1 MRATYVTR
9 RGPWV
14 PCGIASATPDGRRLR
29 TLRWSVAGTW
39 LAVGI
44 AIDFLTQCFILDARG
59 TEPRFQGLHEA
70 NHAAGL
76 ALIAVALAWF
86 ITLVPILPVTTRI
99 DALARARIALGMT
112 GALWIVWTLLRPHL

>member
-1 MRATYVTR
+1 M
-9 RGPWV
+9 GP
-14 PCGIASATPDGRRLR
+14 CCIALESPDGRRLR

-44 AIDFLTQCFILDARG
+44 AIDFLTQLFILDASG
-59 TEPRFQGLHEA
+59 TEPRFQGLREA

-76 ALIAVALAWF
+76 ALIAVALVWF
-86 ITLVPILPVTTRI
+86 ITLVPVLPTTTRV
-99 DALARARIALGMT
+99 DSLARAHIALGVT